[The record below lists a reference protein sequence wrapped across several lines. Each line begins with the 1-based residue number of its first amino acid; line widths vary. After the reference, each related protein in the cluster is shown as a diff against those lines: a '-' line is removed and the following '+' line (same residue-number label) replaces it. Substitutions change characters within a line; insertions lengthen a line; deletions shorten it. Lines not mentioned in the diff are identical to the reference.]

1 MPDFDTAIVFTG
13 HMVDLPERATPRF
26 PPAMEPLA
34 AEAIRA
40 RLADFR
46 GGGAHL
52 IGIASGARGGDILF
66 HEACAALSIPTRL
79 VLPFHPDKFLDASV
93 RGVPDSDWEVR
104 FEAIWRA
111 KPDGARTVLDL
122 DDALDPFG
130 ACNDAMLAMA
140 RDAAARV
147 VLLALWDGAGAVKQ
161 GGTAAFAEQVR
172 GAGGEMIQI
181 DTKAL
186 LARP

>member
-1 MPDFDTAIVFTG
+1 VTAFDTAIVFTG
-13 HMVDLPERATPRF
+13 HMVDLPERETPRF

-40 RLADFR
+40 RLADLR
-46 GGGAHL
+46 AGDTRL

-66 HEACAALSIPTRL
+66 HEACAALGIAARL
-79 VLPFHPDKFLDASV
+79 VLPFHPDAFFDASV
-93 RGVPDSDWEVR
+93 RGVPGSDWEAR

-111 KPDGARTVLDL
+111 KAGGARTVLGL
-122 DDALDPFG
+122 DDAPDPFG

-172 GAGGEMIQI
+172 EGGGEVIQI

-186 LARP
+186 LARL